1 MTLKRDGGYS
11 SRATGKATTG
21 NQVSPDRTGN
31 AHGNRL
37 LERVSRNVDKANG
50 GTSDMKCTIFGLVIG
65 IVLGSCPL
73 TRAATVSDDP
83 KATSVAL
90 NLRPAPESANPNESL
105 SQPGG
110 GGVSVAD
117 AQGMQEAIDKFRLLF
132 EGGDADRLKT
142 DIWPSMSP
150 KQYRA
155 VKNAFKFVSQVTLQ
169 EICPGSPAIASN
181 SAEWTCNETVAY
193 SVTGKP
199 RPAQTHPVQFRF
211 KKLDG
216 KWYVDGRSGKVKGP

>member
-1 MTLKRDGGYS
+1 MKR
-11 SRATGKATTG
+11 
-21 NQVSPDRTGN
+21 
-31 AHGNRL
+31 
-37 LERVSRNVDKANG
+37 
-50 GTSDMKCTIFGLVIG
+50 TIFVLVAG
-65 IVLGSCPL
+65 IAFCSCPS
-73 TRAATVSDDP
+73 TRAATAFDDP
-83 KATSVAL
+83 NAGAAAQNGRSAH
-90 NLRPAPESANPNESL
+90 ESTNQKEPL
-105 SQPGG
+105 GQPGG
-110 GGVSVAD
+110 ASILVTD
-117 AQGMQEAIDKFRLLF
+117 ARGMQEAIDKFRLLF

-169 EICPGSPAIASN
+169 ETCPGSPAIASN

-216 KWYVDGRSGKVKGP
+216 KWYVDGRSGKVKSP

>member
-1 MTLKRDGGYS
+1 
-11 SRATGKATTG
+11 
-21 NQVSPDRTGN
+21 
-31 AHGNRL
+31 
-37 LERVSRNVDKANG
+37 
-50 GTSDMKCTIFGLVIG
+50 MKCSILVLVIG
-65 IVLGSCPL
+65 IAFCSCPS
-73 TRAATVSDDP
+73 TRAAPLFDDP
-83 KATSVAL
+83 TTSDAARNVRL
-90 NLRPAPESANPNESL
+90 APESANQKEVAE
-105 SQPGG
+105 PGG
-110 GGVSVAD
+110 NSIPETD
-117 AQGMQEAIDKFRLLF
+117 AGGMQEAIDKFRLLF

-142 DIWPSMSP
+142 GIWPSMSP
-150 KQYRA
+150 QQYRA